1 MLFFFPPPYF
11 LFLSLSCMWVKRGSQ
26 AVRKAGKEGG
36 RGFAEH
42 NNSCTPLSS
51 SSLPLSP
58 LTPPS
63 GRYLSVIPGMPEI
76 TIASLRDTRP
86 LGGVD
91 PAVLHIP
98 AIVGVEVEVEKGRER
113 GEKKRGRR
121 QGRSGRWADW
131 GL

>member
-1 MLFFFPPPYF
+1 
-11 LFLSLSCMWVKRGSQ
+11 MWVKRGSQ
-26 AVRKAGKEGG
+26 AVRKAGRVEGG

-42 NNSCTPLSS
+42 NNSCTLLSS
-51 SSLPLSP
+51 SSSLLPLSP

-76 TIASLRDTRP
+76 TIASLHDTRP

-98 AIVGVEVEVEKGRER
+98 AIVGVEVEVEKGKERE
-113 GEKKRGRR
+113 GKREG
-121 QGRSGRWADW
+121 GDG
-131 GL
+131 